1 MTDRTVKNGMLA
13 VMLGLLL
20 FGGAAAL
27 LGVYH
32 SAKDIE
38 LSLTD
43 DVDGYDGD
51 IFV

>member
-1 MTDRTVKNGMLA
+1 MTDQSVKKGIMA
-13 VMLGLLL
+13 VMLGILL

-27 LGVYH
+27 IGVYH

-43 DVDGYDGD
+43 AADNYDGD
-51 IFV
+51 IFI

>member
-1 MTDRTVKNGMLA
+1 MTDRAVKNGMLA
-13 VMLGLLL
+13 VVLGILL

-27 LGVYH
+27 FGAYH

>member
-1 MTDRTVKNGMLA
+1 MTEQAVKKGMLA
-13 VMLGLLL
+13 VVLGILL
-20 FGGAAAL
+20 FRGAAAL
-27 LGVYH
+27 YGAYH

-43 DVDGYDGD
+43 DVDGYDGE